1 MDRYCDKGDFRFV
14 YFGTPGVSGDLL
26 TRLIE
31 AGYQVAALVCNPDKP
46 VGRKHLLCPCPTKE
60 EACRCGIPVF
70 QPERIRLDYAF
81 LHSIQADFYL
91 TFSYGQIVPKGVLE
105 IPPKGCLNL
114 HGSLLPE
121 LRGAAPMQRAIEL
134 GLTETGVTLMEMV
147 EKMDA
152 GRMYAKRSFPILE
165 TDNLTDVSA
174 KMAEAAFRCFD
185 ENIIPYLNGELP
197 GVEQDESQV
206 TFAKKISKEEEK
218 LDLSLSPKRF
228 ADKARSLSY
237 EPGVYLL
244 LDGRKIKLLRCLPVP
259 GESKAMGRLYG
270 ENGRLYLDL
279 AHGRVELLE
288 VQLEGKKPTDGRS
301 YLLGHHDEAILN

>member
-1 MDRYCDKGDFRFV
+1 
-14 YFGTPGVSGDLL
+14 
-26 TRLIE
+26 
-31 AGYQVAALVCNPDKP
+31 
-46 VGRKHLLCPCPTKE
+46 
-60 EACRCGIPVF
+60 
-70 QPERIRLDYAF
+70 
-81 LHSIQADFYL
+81 
-91 TFSYGQIVPKGVLE
+91 
-105 IPPKGCLNL
+105 
-114 HGSLLPE
+114 
-121 LRGAAPMQRAIEL
+121 MQRAIEL

-152 GRMYAKRSFPILE
+152 GRMYAKRAFPILE

-237 EPGVYLL
+237 EPGGYLL
-244 LDGRKIKLLRCLPVP
+244 LEGRKIKLLRCLVAP

-301 YLLGHHDEAILN
+301 YLLGHHDEAILS